1 MNCDN
6 DKFAKSAYGKKKSNK
21 LRSVLD
27 SSSDEEQTQKYYS
40 QTDSDEENTP
50 SIIGSELSSSSW
62 HLRQS
67 KIDLPIIPPE
77 KENYVPGNDSINDD
91 ELGLSD
97 NLPQNR
103 NDLFEPEHSNVPL
116 EMSNERPL
124 VPLERANN
132 FPTNDNINDD
142 ELGLSDN
149 LPQNRNDLFE
159 PQHSNVP
166 LEMSNER
173 PLVPLERAN
182 NFPTND
188 NINDDE
194 LGLSDNLPQN
204 RNDLFEPEHSNVPLE
219 MSNERPLVPLER
231 ANNFPTNDNIND
243 DELGLA
249 DNLPQ
254 NRNDVFVPEHNN
266 VPLQVANERQLVPL
280 QQENYVPRNDNINN
294 EGPENVVEGLLPPM
308 IAPIVDEVIVDEN
321 NPYGLIAAYAKVT
334 YRRLQKLDLLRPA
347 YQEPYEPLGMV
358 GDMVSLNI

>member
-50 SIIGSELSSSSW
+50 SIISSELSSSSW

-77 KENYVPGNDSINDD
+77 KE
-91 ELGLSD
+91 
-97 NLPQNR
+97 
-103 NDLFEPEHSNVPL
+103 
-116 EMSNERPL
+116 
-124 VPLERANN
+124 
-132 FPTNDNINDD
+132 
-142 ELGLSDN
+142 
-149 LPQNRNDLFE
+149 
-159 PQHSNVP
+159 
-166 LEMSNER
+166 
-173 PLVPLERAN
+173 N

-204 RNDLFEPEHSNVPLE
+204 RNDLFEPEY
-219 MSNERPLVPLER
+219 
-231 ANNFPTNDNIND
+231 
-243 DELGLA
+243 
-249 DNLPQ
+249 
-254 NRNDVFVPEHNN
+254 NN
-266 VPLQVANERQLVPL
+266 VPLQVANERQLVPLELANNVPRNNNINDDELGLPDGLLERRNDVFVPEHNNVPIQMANERPLLPL